1 MSKVWE
7 TGETITA
14 EDLNAL
20 QTTADD
26 AMAQAEATKTAL
38 ANLKKAL
45 GIKGQV
51 SAKGFTDAQLN
62 GIKATLGL

>member
-1 MSKVWE
+1 MTKIWE

-14 EDLNAL
+14 EDMNAL
-20 QTTADD
+20 QQTADN
-26 AMAQAEATKTAL
+26 AAAQAEATKTAL

-51 SAKGFTDAQLN
+51 SAKGLTAAQVE
-62 GIKATLGL
+62 GIKDALGL

>member
-20 QTTADD
+20 QTTADE
-26 AMAQAEATKTAL
+26 AKAQAEATKTAL

-51 SAKGFTDAQLN
+51 SAKGFTEAQL
-62 GIKATLGL
+62 KAVREILGV

>member
-1 MSKVWE
+1 MAKVWE

-14 EDLNAL
+14 ENLNAL

-51 SAKGFTDAQLN
+51 SAKGFTDAQLD
-62 GIKATLGL
+62 GIKGALGL

>member
-1 MSKVWE
+1 MTKVWE

-14 EDLNAL
+14 EDTNAL
-20 QTTADD
+20 QQTADN
-26 AMAQAEATKTAL
+26 AAAQAEATRTAL

-51 SAKGFTDAQLN
+51 SAKGLTAAQVE
-62 GIKATLGL
+62 GIKDALGL

>member
-1 MSKVWE
+1 MAKIWE

-14 EDLNAL
+14 EDMNAL
-20 QTTADD
+20 QQTADD
-26 AMAQAEATKTAL
+26 AAAQAEATKTAL

-51 SAKGFTDAQLN
+51 SAKGLTAAQVE
-62 GIKATLGL
+62 GIKGALGL